1 MEREKLKELIIG
13 HKEKFLARG
22 GPQYH
27 LPELPRRNGLRIPQ
41 GRRGGLV
48 RREIQDE
55 IANYI
60 PQREILM
67 ITGVRRSGKSSLMKL
82 VCDDLLSREDVLE
95 NNILYLNFE
104 DERFIPFTFQDFE
117 PLYETFVE
125 LENSQ
130 GRIYLFLDEIQNI
143 SGWEKWLNR
152 LYEFENVKIFVTGSN
167 ASLLSSEI
175 STALTGRNR
184 QIVTW
189 PFSLREFLT
198 MKGVI
203 IDAKSLYKRQKKVE
217 IKRLF
222 REYFESGG
230 FPEVL
235 KTGDTTL
242 LEQYYKD
249 IIYRDVIARHGIKNI
264 KELKELTLF
273 LAANPGTIQSYK
285 NMQRIIGVRSQNTV
299 KNYLEA
305 LNDVYLFFS
314 MDLFDYSL
322 KRQIYNPSK
331 IYCVDTALSNSISFK
346 FSRDMGHIYENIVFL
361 ELLRRNKE
369 LYYWKSKKGRE
380 VDFVIKEGLNITE
393 AIQVCYSLGDEST
406 RQREIQALIERAER
420 LTVIT
425 DDEESSV
432 PVEFPRGHGEINI
445 IPLWKWLL

>member
-1 MEREKLKELIIG
+1 MEKEKLKELIIG
-13 HKEKFLARG
+13 HKEKFLS
-22 GPQYH
+22 
-27 LPELPRRNGLRIPQ
+27 
-41 GRRGGLV
+41 RGGLV

-60 PQREILM
+60 PQREVLI

-82 VCDDLLSREDVLE
+82 LCDDLLSRENVLE
-95 NNILYLNFE
+95 NDILYLNFE
-104 DERFIPFTFQDFE
+104 DERFISFTFQDFE
-117 PLYETFVE
+117 PLYETFIE
-125 LENSQ
+125 LENPQ

-198 MKGVI
+198 MKEVI
-203 IDAKSLYKRQKKVE
+203 IEAKSLYKRQKKVE

-222 REYFESGG
+222 REYLELGG

-235 KTGDTTL
+235 KTGDTTP

-249 IIYRDVIARHGIKNI
+249 IIYRDVIARYAIKNI
-264 KELKELTLF
+264 KEIKELTLF
-273 LAANPGTIQSYK
+273 LAANPGTVQSYK

-305 LNDVYLFFS
+305 LNDVYLFFP

-331 IYCVDTALSNSISFK
+331 IYCIDAALSNSVSYK
-346 FSRDMGHIYENIVFL
+346 FSRNIGHIYENVVFL

-369 LYYWKSKKGRE
+369 IYYWKSKKGRE
-380 VDFVIKEGLNITE
+380 VDFIIKEGLNITE
-393 AIQVCYSLGDEST
+393 AIQVCYSLGDERT
-406 RQREIQALIERAER
+406 GQREMQALTEVKDELRAER

-425 DDEESSV
+425 DDEESIV
-432 PVEFPRGHGEINI
+432 PVEFPRGRGEIHI

>member
-1 MEREKLKELIIG
+1 MEKEKLKELIIG
-13 HKEKFLARG
+13 HKERFLS
-22 GPQYH
+22 
-27 LPELPRRNGLRIPQ
+27 
-41 GRRGGLV
+41 RGGLV
-48 RREIQDE
+48 RREIQDQ

-60 PQREILM
+60 PQREILI

-82 VCDDLLSREDVLE
+82 LCDDLLSREDVLE
-95 NNILYLNFE
+95 NDILYLNFE
-104 DERFIPFTFQDFE
+104 DERFIPFTFHDFE
-117 PLYETFVE
+117 LLYETFIE
-125 LENSQ
+125 LENPK

-167 ASLLSSEI
+167 ASLMSSEI

-198 MKGVI
+198 MKKVI
-203 IDAKSLYKRQKKVE
+203 IDGKSLYKRQKKVE
-217 IKRLF
+217 IKRVFGKYL
-222 REYFESGG
+222 ELGG

-235 KTGDTTL
+235 KTGDPTL

-264 KELKELTLF
+264 KEVKELTLF

-331 IYCVDTALSNSISFK
+331 IYCIDVALSNSISFK
-346 FSRDMGHIYENIVFL
+346 FSRNMGHIYENLVFL
-361 ELLRRNKE
+361 ELLRRGKE
-369 LYYWKSKKGRE
+369 LYYWKSQKGRE
-380 VDFVIKEGLNITE
+380 VDFVIKDGLDITE
-393 AIQVCYSLGDEST
+393 AIQVCYSLEDERT
-406 RQREIQALIERAER
+406 RQREMRALTEVKDELRVDR

-425 DDEESSV
+425 DDEES
-432 PVEFPRGHGEINI
+432 HGEINI
-445 IPLWKWLL
+445 MPLWKWLL

>member
-1 MEREKLKELIIG
+1 MEKEKLKELIIG
-13 HKEKFLARG
+13 HKEKFLSRD
-22 GPQYH
+22 
-27 LPELPRRNGLRIPQ
+27 
-41 GRRGGLV
+41 GLV
-48 RREIQDE
+48 RREVQDK

-60 PQREILM
+60 TQREILI

-82 VCDDLLSREDVLE
+82 LCDDLLSIGDVLE

-117 PLYETFVE
+117 PLYETFIE
-125 LENSQ
+125 LENPQ

-143 SGWEKWLNR
+143 SGWEKWLSR

-203 IDAKSLYKRQKKVE
+203 IDAKTFYKRQNKVE

-222 REYFESGG
+222 GEYLEAGG

-235 KTGDTTL
+235 KIGDTTL

-249 IIYRDVIARHGIKNI
+249 IIYRDVITRHGFKNI
-264 KELKELTLF
+264 KELKELSLF

-285 NMQRIIGVRSQNTV
+285 NMQRIIGVKSQNTV

-331 IYCVDTALSNSISFK
+331 IYCIDAALSNSISFK
-346 FSRDMGHIYENIVFL
+346 FSRNIGHIYENIVFL
-361 ELLRRNKE
+361 ELLRRNRE
-369 LYYWKSKKGRE
+369 PYYWKSKKGRE
-380 VDFVIKEGLNITE
+380 VDFVIREGLNITE
-393 AIQVCYSLGDEST
+393 AIQVCFSLEDEKI
-406 RQREIQALIERAER
+406 RQREMQALIEVKDELRAEH

-425 DDEESSV
+425 DDEESS
-432 PVEFPRGHGEINI
+432 GQGEINI
-445 IPLWKWLL
+445 IPLWKWLLQ

>member
-1 MEREKLKELIIG
+1 MEKEKLKELIIG
-13 HKEKFLARG
+13 HKERFLS
-22 GPQYH
+22 
-27 LPELPRRNGLRIPQ
+27 
-41 GRRGGLV
+41 RGGLV
-48 RREIQDE
+48 RREIQDQ

-60 PQREILM
+60 PQREILI

-82 VCDDLLSREDVLE
+82 LCDDLLSREDVLE
-95 NNILYLNFE
+95 NDILYLNFE
-104 DERFIPFTFQDFE
+104 DERFIPFTFHDFE
-117 PLYETFVE
+117 LLYETFIE
-125 LENSQ
+125 LENPK

-198 MKGVI
+198 MKKVI
-203 IDAKSLYKRQKKVE
+203 IDGKSLYKRQKKVE
-217 IKRLF
+217 IKRVFGKYL
-222 REYFESGG
+222 ELGG

-235 KTGDTTL
+235 KTGDPTL

-264 KELKELTLF
+264 KAVKELTLF

-331 IYCVDTALSNSISFK
+331 IYCIDVALSNSISFK
-346 FSRDMGHIYENIVFL
+346 FSRNMGHIYENLVFL
-361 ELLRRNKE
+361 ELLRRGKE
-369 LYYWKSKKGRE
+369 LYYWKSQKGRE
-380 VDFVIKEGLNITE
+380 VDFVIKDGLDITE
-393 AIQVCYSLGDEST
+393 AIQVCYSLEDERT
-406 RQREIQALIERAER
+406 RQREMRALTEVKDELRVDC

-425 DDEESSV
+425 DDEES
-432 PVEFPRGHGEINI
+432 HGEINI
-445 IPLWKWLL
+445 MPLWKWLL

>member
-1 MEREKLKELIIG
+1 MEKEKLKELIIG
-13 HKEKFLARG
+13 HKEKFLS
-22 GPQYH
+22 
-27 LPELPRRNGLRIPQ
+27 
-41 GRRGGLV
+41 RGGLI

-60 PQREILM
+60 PQREILI

-82 VCDDLLSREDVLE
+82 LCDDLLSSGNVLE

-104 DERFIPFTFQDFE
+104 DERFVPFAIEDFE
-117 PLYETFVE
+117 PLYETFME
-125 LENSQ
+125 LENPQ

-184 QIVTW
+184 QVVTW
-189 PFSLREFLT
+189 PFSLREFMA
-198 MKGVI
+198 MKGVF
-203 IDAKSLYKRQKKVE
+203 IDAKSLYKRHKKVE

-222 REYFESGG
+222 KEYLELGG

-235 KTGDTTL
+235 KIGDTTL

-249 IIYRDVIARHGIKNI
+249 IVYRDVITRYGIKNI
-264 KELKELTLF
+264 KEIKELTLF

-285 NMQRIIGVRSQNTV
+285 NMQKIIGVRSQNTV

-305 LNDVYLFFS
+305 LNNVYLFIS

-331 IYCVDTALSNSISFK
+331 IYCIDAALSNSISFK
-346 FSRDMGHIYENIVFL
+346 FSQNVGHMYENVVFL

-369 LYYWKSKKGRE
+369 PYYWKSKKGKE
-380 VDFVIKEGLNITE
+380 VDFIIRDGIQIAE
-393 AIQVCYSLGDEST
+393 AIQVCFSLEDEKT
-406 RQREIQALIERAER
+406 RQRELQALKEVKDELKAKR

-425 DDEESSV
+425 DDQESTVSI
-432 PVEFPRGHGEINI
+432 ERSGGQDEINI
-445 IPLWKWLL
+445 IPLWKWLLHPMTNGK

>member
-1 MEREKLKELIIG
+1 MNDLYPLPFIDEL
-13 HKEKFLARG
+13 
-22 GPQYH
+22 
-27 LPELPRRNGLRIPQ
+27 
-41 GRRGGLV
+41 
-48 RREIQDE
+48 
-55 IANYI
+55 
-60 PQREILM
+60 
-67 ITGVRRSGKSSLMKL
+67 
-82 VCDDLLSREDVLE
+82 
-95 NNILYLNFE
+95 
-104 DERFIPFTFQDFE
+104 
-117 PLYETFVE
+117 
-125 LENSQ
+125 
-130 GRIYLFLDEIQNI
+130 QNI

-189 PFSLREFLT
+189 PFSLREFLK

-203 IDAKSLYKRQKKVE
+203 IDTKSLYKRQKKVE
-217 IKRLF
+217 VKRLF
-222 REYFESGG
+222 REYLELGG

-249 IIYRDVIARHGIKNI
+249 IIYRDVIARYGIKNI
-264 KELKELTLF
+264 KEIKELTLF

-285 NMQRIIGVRSQNTV
+285 NMQKIIGVRSQNTV

-331 IYCVDTALSNSISFK
+331 IYCVDAALSNSISFK

-380 VDFVIKEGLNITE
+380 VDFIIKEGLNITE

-406 RQREIQALIERAER
+406 RQREIQALIEVKDELRAER

>member
-1 MEREKLKELIIG
+1 MEKEKLKELIIG
-13 HKEKFLARG
+13 HKENFLS
-22 GPQYH
+22 
-27 LPELPRRNGLRIPQ
+27 
-41 GRRGGLV
+41 RGGLV
-48 RREIQDE
+48 RREIQDK

-60 PQREILM
+60 PQREILI
-67 ITGVRRSGKSSLMKL
+67 ITGVRRSGKSSLMRL
-82 VCDDLLSREDVLE
+82 VCDDLLNSKDVLE
-95 NNILYLNFE
+95 NSILYLNFE
-104 DERFIPFTFQDFE
+104 DERFLPFTFQDFE
-117 PLYETFVE
+117 PLYETFIE
-125 LENSQ
+125 LEKPQ

-143 SGWEKWLNR
+143 NGWEKWLNR

-167 ASLLSSEI
+167 TSLLSSEI

-203 IDAKSLYKRQKKVE
+203 IDAKTLYKRQKKVE
-217 IKRLF
+217 IQRLF
-222 REYFESGG
+222 REYLELGG

-235 KTGDTTL
+235 KMGDTTL

-249 IIYRDVIARHGIKNI
+249 IIYRDVIARYGIKNI
-264 KELKELTLF
+264 KEIKELTLF
-273 LAANPGTIQSYK
+273 LAANPGTVQSYK
-285 NMQRIIGVRSQNTV
+285 NMQKIIGVRSQNTV

-305 LNDVYLFFS
+305 LTDVYLFFS

-331 IYCVDTALSNSISFK
+331 VYCIDAALSNSISFK
-346 FSRDMGHIYENIVFL
+346 FSRNMGHIYENIVFL

-380 VDFVIKEGLNITE
+380 VDFIIKEGLYITE
-393 AIQVCYSLGDEST
+393 AIQVCYSLGDKRT
-406 RQREIQALIERAER
+406 RQREIQALVELKDDLKAER

-425 DDEESSV
+425 DDEESTV
-432 PVEFPRGHGEINI
+432 PVEFQRGRGEITI
-445 IPLWKWLL
+445 IPLWKWLLQ

>member
-1 MEREKLKELIIG
+1 MPMKHDGISKMEKAKLKELIVG
-13 HKEKFLARG
+13 HKEKFLS
-22 GPQYH
+22 
-27 LPELPRRNGLRIPQ
+27 
-41 GRRGGLV
+41 RGGLI
-48 RREIQDE
+48 RRELQDE

-60 PQREILM
+60 PQREILI

-104 DERFIPFTFQDFE
+104 DERFVPFTVQDFE
-117 PLYETFVE
+117 PLYETFIE
-125 LENSQ
+125 MENPQ

-198 MKGVI
+198 LKGVI

-222 REYFESGG
+222 REYLELGG

-235 KTGDTTL
+235 KIGDTTL

-249 IIYRDVIARHGIKNI
+249 IIYRDVITRYGIKNI
-264 KELKELTLF
+264 KEIKELTLF
-273 LAANPGTIQSYK
+273 LAANPGTVQSYK
-285 NMQRIIGVRSQNTV
+285 SMQRIIGVRSQNTV

-305 LNDVYLFFS
+305 LNDVYLFFF
-314 MDLFDYSL
+314 MNLFDYSL

-331 IYCVDTALSNSISFK
+331 FYCIDAALSSSISFK
-346 FSRDMGHIYENIVFL
+346 FSRNMGHIYENIVFL

-369 LYYWKSKKGRE
+369 LFYWKSKKGRE
-380 VDFVIKEGLNITE
+380 VDFIIKEGLHITE
-393 AIQVCYSLGDEST
+393 AIQVCYSLEDERT
-406 RQREIQALIERAER
+406 RQREIEALIEVKDELKAER

-425 DDEESSV
+425 DDEESTV
-432 PVEFPRGHGEINI
+432 PVELQHVHGQINI